1 MNTRRPNRST
11 RPTRPIGQKL
21 QRGFTLLEIA
31 VVIAL
36 LGVLTAISLKAQEL
50 VEQYRQT
57 QFVTGV
63 RVLQAN
69 LNAYK
74 TTYGRWPGDCNR
86 DGLLDYSL
94 TDVSLLLSDLYEYS
108 VATTLSAAASA
119 ATTYASGLLCPA
131 STLTAYDPNN
141 VPFNELKWGGQIP
154 SGEPNRKAASHTM
167 GGFALLGTFSI
178 NPALVDNTEDRFNA
192 IVLTEVPIV
201 AARRLAVAIDG
212 SDGSAANLNRVR
224 RSDDLL
230 TFEALWTAADETEL
244 KRITVV
250 VFFDRLPPT

>member
-1 MNTRRPNRST
+1 V
-11 RPTRPIGQKL
+11 
-21 QRGFTLLEIA
+21 EIA

-86 DGLLDYSL
+86 DGLVDYVFLDD
-94 TDVSLLLSDLYEYS
+94 TLLLSDLYEYS

-119 ATTYASGLLCPA
+119 TTTYASGLLCPA

-167 GGFALLGTFSI
+167 GGFAFLGTFSI

-224 RSDDLL
+224 RSDDLV
-230 TFEALWTAADETEL
+230 TFEPLWTAADETEL

-250 VFFDRLPPT
+250 VFFDRTPPT

>member
-1 MNTRRPNRST
+1 MNMRRPKRPS
-11 RPTRPIGQKL
+11 RPTHSPGQRH
-21 QRGFTLLEIA
+21 QRGFTLVEIA

-167 GGFALLGTFSI
+167 GGFAFLGTFSI
-178 NPALVDNTEDRFNA
+178 NALTDIVEDRFNA